1 VFKLVCQFVKNN
13 YKKNMQ
19 LNKFRILKKLTFKGL
34 ADLIGLESKTASST
48 VHRWCTGSR
57 IPRPQ
62 MIDKIK
68 TATKNKV
75 TIKDFYEV

>member
-1 VFKLVCQFVKNN
+1 MIISKI
-13 YKKNMQ
+13 MQ
-19 LNKFRILKKLTFKGL
+19 LNKFRIKKKLTYKQL
-34 ADLIGLESKTASST
+34 ADLIGLKSKTASST

-57 IPRPQ
+57 MPRPQ
-62 MIDKIK
+62 MIEKIK